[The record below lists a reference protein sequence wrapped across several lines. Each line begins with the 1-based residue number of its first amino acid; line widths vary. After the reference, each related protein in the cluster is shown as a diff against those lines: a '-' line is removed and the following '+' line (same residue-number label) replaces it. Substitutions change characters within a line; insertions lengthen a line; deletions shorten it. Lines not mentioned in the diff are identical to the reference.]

1 MFNVKTPLFI
11 ISLILLLG
19 VLFSNCSQV
28 GESSYDSVYLDYN
41 YQKLGYHFFE
51 PDDQTSLHN
60 DLREISGLAMVDDM
74 TLTAVEDERGY
85 LYLIS
90 AKDGRM
96 MSKIKFGKRGDYEG
110 VEVIGSKVYV
120 MKSNGKLYSFD
131 LTDND
136 QVEAQETETTF
147 SSKNDVEGL
156 AYNGQFLLIA
166 CKGSGDIDGNKVK
179 GKGVYQYYLQSA
191 KTVTN
196 ELVDIEKGDL
206 EDFIKSR
213 AFFNRIDDFDPSA
226 IAVHPITHDIYIL
239 SADKVLVILT
249 PEYQLKE
256 VVKLDPRIYRQPE
269 GMCFASDGTLF
280 IANEGDGGRGRLIKL
295 LFNTAKN

>member
-1 MFNVKTPLFI
+1 MFTLKIPLFI
-11 ISLILLLG
+11 IGLILLLG
-19 VLFSNCSQV
+19 VLFSNCGVV

-41 YQKLGYHFFE
+41 YQELGYQFFE
-51 PDDQTSLHN
+51 PDEQTSLHN
-60 DLREISGLAMVDDM
+60 DLREISGLATVDDM
-74 TLTAVEDERGY
+74 TLAAVEDERGY

-96 MSKIKFGKRGDYEG
+96 KSKIKFGKRGDYEG

-131 LTDND
+131 LTDDD
-136 QVEAQETETTF
+136 QAQAQEIETAF

-156 AYNGQFLLIA
+156 AHNGQFLLVV
-166 CKGSGDIDGNKVK
+166 CKGSGDIEGNKVK
-179 GKGVYQYYLQSA
+179 GKGVYQYYLQSE

-196 ELVDIEKGDL
+196 ELMDIEKEDL

-213 AFFNRIDDFDPSA
+213 AFFNKIKDFDPSS
-226 IAVHPITHDIYIL
+226 IAVHPITKDIYIL
-239 SADKVLVILT
+239 SADQVLVALT

-256 VVKLDPRIYRQPE
+256 VVKLDPKLYRQPE
-269 GMCFASDGTLF
+269 GMCFTSDGTMF
-280 IANEGDGGRGRLIKL
+280 ISNEGDGGRGRLIKL